1 MESFIME
8 FFSVAAP
15 WFFVLLIVALVAVFV
30 LEVVPRI
37 FLFFLRIFVRLI
49 CRCICLVRDELS
61 RIDPEEK

>member
-1 MESFIME
+1 METLIME

-15 WFFVLLIVALVAVFV
+15 WFFVLLIVALVALFV
-30 LEVVPRI
+30 LEIVPRL

-61 RIDPEEK
+61 RIDPKDK